1 MKMKKPTMRD
11 IGKAVGVSAVT
22 VSKAMAGKTG
32 MSDAMREKIL
42 QTARE
47 MGYSYPGSEKTA
59 VPRNLDIGILVP
71 EAFFGA
77 NTFYA
82 NMYKRLVQKLTEN
95 GMFALLEL
103 VEREAEEGLKL
114 PKILDSHHVRG
125 LIMLGQPKKEYCRF
139 IAGQGIPTVFLDF
152 YDEQASADAVVGD
165 NTYGCYRLT
174 SHLIKNGHSR
184 IGFVGNFRATS
195 SIMDR
200 YLGFYRAMMMHDL
213 PFREDWIL
221 MDRDMENH
229 LAEKISLPSEMP
241 TAFVCNC
248 DVVARRLIRQ
258 LAEKGIR
265 VPEDIS
271 VTGFDDFEMEAAARP
286 GISTFRVDMY
296 AMVDVAVNTIL
307 DRCAG
312 LQKAFGRTVIGGQ
325 PVYRESE
332 RMIGEP
338 PQEK

>member
-174 SHLIKNGHSR
+174 SHLIKNFSGRLDSDGSGHGKPS
-184 IGFVGNFRATS
+184 GGENQPAVGDAHGLRVQLRCRGAPTDQAAGGEGNPRAGGYQ
-195 SIMDR
+195 R
-200 YLGFYRAMMMHDL
+200 H
-213 PFREDWIL
+213 
-221 MDRDMENH
+221 
-229 LAEKISLPSEMP
+229 
-241 TAFVCNC
+241 
-248 DVVARRLIRQ
+248 RLR
-258 LAEKGIR
+258 
-265 VPEDIS
+265 
-271 VTGFDDFEMEAAARP
+271 
-286 GISTFRVDMY
+286 
-296 AMVDVAVNTIL
+296 
-307 DRCAG
+307 
-312 LQKAFGRTVIGGQ
+312 
-325 PVYRESE
+325 
-332 RMIGEP
+332 
-338 PQEK
+338 

>member
-82 NMYKRLVQKLTEN
+82 NMYKRLVQKLTES

-103 VEREAEEGLKL
+103 VEREAEERLEL
-114 PKILDSHHVRG
+114 PKILDSHHVSG

-139 IAGQGIPTVFLDF
+139 IAGQGIPAVFLDF

-200 YLGFYRAMMMHDL
+200 YLGFCRAMLMHDL
-213 PFREDWIL
+213 PLRDDWIL
-221 MDRDMENH
+221 MDRDLENH
-229 LAEKISLPSEMP
+229 LTEKIGLPAEMP

-248 DVVARRLIRQ
+248 DVVARQLIRQ
-258 LAEKGIR
+258 LADQGIR

-271 VTGFDDFEMEAAARP
+271 VTGFDDFEMESAAQP

-296 AMVDVAVNTIL
+296 AMVDVAVKTIL

-312 LQKAFGRTVIGGQ
+312 LQKPFGRTVIGGQ

-332 RMIGEP
+332 RAAAE
-338 PQEK
+338 

>member
-1 MKMKKPTMRD
+1 MKKPTMRE

-22 VSKAMAGKTG
+22 VSKAMAGKSG
-32 MSDAMREKIL
+32 MSEAVREKIL
-42 QTARE
+42 QTAQE
-47 MGYSYPGSEKTA
+47 MGYTYPGSEKT
-59 VPRNLDIGILVP
+59 VLTQKPDIGILVP

-77 NTFYA
+77 NSFYA

-95 GMFALLEL
+95 GLFALLEL
-103 VEREAEEGLKL
+103 VEREAEERLSL
-114 PKILDSHHVRG
+114 PKILDSHRVGG

-174 SHLIKNGHSR
+174 SHLIKNGHRR

-200 YLGFYRAMMMHDL
+200 YLGFCRAMLMHEL
-213 PFREDWIL
+213 PIREDWIV
-221 MDRDMENH
+221 MDRDAENR
-229 LAEKISLPSEMP
+229 LTDRLPLPEELP

-248 DVVARRLIRQ
+248 DVVARQLIRQ
-258 LAEKGIR
+258 LTESGLR

-271 VTGFDDFEMEAAARP
+271 ITGYDDFEMETAAGP

-296 AMVDVAVNTIL
+296 AMVDVAVRTML

-312 LQKAFGRTVIGGQ
+312 LSKPFGRTVIGGQ

-332 RMIGEP
+332 GTIEVNM
-338 PQEK
+338 